1 MLYYHILTLLTFI
14 LLMPIEVREKTENIQ
29 KKVRANEKTVI
40 IYKAI
45 RLITI
50 TPIPLFYS
58 RKN

>member
-1 MLYYHILTLLTFI
+1 MLYYHILTLLRFI

-29 KKVRANEKTVI
+29 KKVRANDKTAIV
-40 IYKAI
+40 YKVI

-50 TPIPLFYS
+50 TPILLFYP